1 MIRKEESFEYH
12 QGERP
17 GKIEVRPIKPCL
29 TAREM
34 RLAYLPGA
42 SSACEAIAAD
52 PDASFRFTARGNLVG
67 VITNGSAVPGLGNV
81 GPLAA
86 KPMQEG
92 LSLLFKRLAD
102 IDAFDLEIDAPDAAR
117 FVETVQALEPG
128 FGAIVLKDI
137 RAPEGLRIYEQLCA
151 SLHIPVFHE
160 NLQSTPVV
168 AAAALSNALDLVE
181 KRASDVRV
189 VVCGAGS
196 VGIGCLR
203 LLRRLGVRS
212 ENLLVYDVKGPLVVD
227 RDDLTEDQRE
237 FAAASAPATLA
248 EGLVNADVFLGAS
261 AGGLLTQEMVRSMAR
276 FPIVF
281 ALATPVPE
289 IDYETARASRRD
301 VIVATSIAL
310 APNAILDT
318 LSFPYILRGA
328 LDAHA
333 TRITEEMLMAAAG
346 ALAELGREEVVDEV
360 SRAYGYEHF
369 SFGPEYLLPKPID
382 PRILVRES
390 SAVAQ
395 KAIAQG
401 VARTT
406 LDVEEYQ
413 ESLIVRIGPG
423 REMMRRLIV
432 KARHEH
438 PRVVFPEGTHE
449 TILRAASIL
458 ADEGIARPILLGR
471 EAEIRSAF
479 EELALDA
486 TAVTIV
492 DPDRSTQRDAYA
504 ERYFQTRRRRGV
516 MKTTAAARMRQPE
529 YFGAMMLSNGDADM
543 MISGYAAHYADS
555 LRMILEVIGT
565 APGVRRISTHYIVL
579 RGHDVYF
586 LADCG
591 VNIDPSAEDLAEIAL
606 LTAGCAAKLG
616 IEPRIAM
623 LSFSNFGSVD
633 HPFTRKVRLA
643 AQLVKER
650 APELTVDGEMQPE
663 TALLSDVREQF
674 FPFCDLKEDANVLI
688 FPDLQSGNLA
698 MHLLH
703 QLGESVIVGP
713 VLMGTRLPAHLVQY
727 NSSVE
732 DLVNLTATGVV
743 LAAAPRRAVSDPAPR
758 HAVEVE
764 GEVMV

>member
-1 MIRKEESFEYH
+1 MIRKEESLDYH
-12 QGERP
+12 HGERP

-42 SSACEAIAAD
+42 SWACEAIAAD
-52 PDASFRFTARGNLVG
+52 PDAAFRYTSRGNLVG

-92 LSLLFKRLAD
+92 FALLFKRLAD
-102 IDAFDLEIDAPDAAR
+102 IDVFDLELDAEDPDM
-117 FVETVQALEPG
+117 FVETVKRLEPG
-128 FGAIVLKDI
+128 FGGIVLKDI
-137 RAPEGLRIYEQLCA
+137 RAPEGLRIYEKLCA

-160 NLQSTPVV
+160 NLQSIPVV
-168 AAAALSNALDLVE
+168 AAAALSNALSLVE
-181 KRASDVRV
+181 KRAEEVRV
-189 VVCGAGS
+189 VVCGAGT

-203 LLRRLGVRS
+203 LLRRLGVPP
-212 ENLLVYDVKGPLVVD
+212 ENLLVYDVKGLLRTD
-227 RDDLTEDQRE
+227 RNDLTDDQRA
-237 FAAASAPATLA
+237 FARSDAPWTLA
-248 EGLVNADVFLGAS
+248 EGLKGGDVFIGAS
-261 AGGLLTQEMVRSMAR
+261 AGGVLTQEMVRSMAH

-289 IDYETARASRRD
+289 IDHDVARASRRD
-301 VIVATSIAL
+301 VIVATSL
-310 APNAILDT
+310 AHNPNAILDH
-318 LSFPYILRGA
+318 LSFPYIMRGA

-333 TRITEEMLMAAAG
+333 TKITEEMLLAAAG

-390 SAVAQ
+390 SAVACM
-395 KAIAQG
+395 AIKQG
-401 VARTT
+401 VARQT
-406 LDVEEYQ
+406 LAAEAYQ

-432 KARHEH
+432 MARREH

-471 EAEIRSAF
+471 EDAIRSAL
-479 EELALDA
+479 EELGLEAA
-486 TAVTIV
+486 GITIA
-492 DPDRSTQRDAYA
+492 DPDRSTRRDAYA
-504 ERYFQTRRRRGV
+504 EQYFQMRHRHGA
-516 MKTTAAARMRQPE
+516 MKAMATARMRQPD
-529 YFGAMMLSNGDADM
+529 YFGAMMLRSGDADM
-543 MISGYAAHYADS
+543 MIAGYAAHYADS
-555 LRMILEVIGT
+555 LRMILRVIGT
-565 APGVRRISTHYIVL
+565 APGVRRISAHYMVL

-591 VNIDPSAEDLAEIAL
+591 VNIEPTAEDLAEIAL
-606 LTAGCAAKLG
+606 LTAGCARRLG
-616 IEPRIAM
+616 IEPRVAM
-623 LSFSNFGSVD
+623 LSFSNFGSVE
-633 HPFTRKVRLA
+633 HPFTRKVRRA
-643 AQLVKER
+643 TEIVKQR
-650 APELTVDGEMQPE
+650 APDLTVDGEMQLE
-663 TALLSDVREQF
+663 TALASEIREQY
-674 FPFCDLKEDANVLI
+674 FPFTDLKADANVLI

-703 QLGESVIVGP
+703 GIGDAVVVGP
-713 VLMGTRLPAHLVQY
+713 MLMGTRLPAHLVQY
-727 NSSVE
+727 TSSVE
-732 DLVNLTATGVV
+732 DLMNLTTTGIV
-743 LAAAPRRAVSDPAPR
+743 LAAVPQGGLTEAPLPR
-758 HAVEVE
+758 
-764 GEVMV
+764 